1 MNNEKITVVS
11 FFDGMSCGQIA
22 LNRLGIEYDNYF
34 ASEID
39 KYAIG
44 VTQYNYPNTIQIGD
58 IRNITYKDGILSNG
72 SQLWN
77 IGKVDLIFG
86 GFSCQ
91 SLSFAN
97 NTHSYV
103 RLESNSL
110 ELYLKLKSEGYEFKG
125 MSYLFWE
132 LLRLKHEIEPT
143 YFLFENVVPKNKS
156 DLALITNNVGVQ
168 PHLIDSRYFSA
179 QKRRRYYWTNIKID
193 DYVDKG
199 ILLSDVL
206 YKDDDP
212 DLVIHRP
219 TEKTINFV
227 KRKIKN
233 GWVRK
238 LYKNDE
244 LKSECL
250 LATDYKRNQE
260 YIIKMSDGTSRFFS
274 LEEKEKLQTVPV
286 GYTKYMLLNG
296 KISTTS
302 GTQRT
307 RMLGNGWTVDV
318 ISHILKNVNKVAPVN
333 QNTDNSIY
341 L

>member
-1 MNNEKITVVS
+1 MNNNKITVVS
-11 FFDGMSCGQIA
+11 FFDGMSNGQIA

-44 VTQYNYPNTIQIGD
+44 VTQYNYPNTIQLGD
-58 IRNITYKDGILSNG
+58 IRNIVYNDGILSNG
-72 SQLWN
+72 TESWN
-77 IGKVDLIFG
+77 IGNVDLIFG

-91 SLSFAN
+91 SLSYAN
-97 NTHSYV
+97 NTHTSV
-103 RLESNSL
+103 GLETVSL
-110 ELYLKLKSEGYEFKG
+110 DHYLKLKNEGYQFKG

-132 LLRLKHEIEPT
+132 LLRLKKEINPT

-179 QKRRRYYWTNIKID
+179 QKRRRYYWTNIAVD

-199 ILLSDVL
+199 ILLSDIL
-206 YKDDDP
+206 YKSDDP

-219 TEKTINFV
+219 TEKSMKFI
-227 KRKIKN
+227 KRKVKL
-233 GWVRK
+233 GWVRN
-238 LYKNDE
+238 LFKNGQP
-244 LKSECL
+244 KSECL
-250 LATDYKRNQE
+250 LASDYKSNQE
-260 YIIKMSDGTSRFFS
+260 HLIKMSDGSVRFIS

-286 GYTKYMLLNG
+286 NYTKYMLVDG
-296 KISTTS
+296 IVKPTS
-302 GTQRT
+302 NTQRM

-318 ISHILKNVNKVAPVN
+318 IAHILKNINKTTPVN
-333 QNTDNSIY
+333 ITIDNSTY